1 MKDISNFMGVSSV
14 DTLLTPTSFPSY
26 TIINFSPSNL
36 PGTHFVSVIFFNKN
50 LCLYFDSLNLAV
62 IPQRIFRY
70 MQDTAKHIIRIDYS
84 IQNPRSIFC
93 GFYSLVPIMLHVTNL
108 PILRGILSFKECS
121 MENDELCIRMLTRLF
136 KLYYLE
142 GSVIFLQPQK
152 RKYLC

>member
-1 MKDISNFMGVSSV
+1 
-14 DTLLTPTSFPSY
+14 
-26 TIINFSPSNL
+26 
-36 PGTHFVSVIFFNKN
+36 
-50 LCLYFDSLNLAV
+50 
-62 IPQRIFRY
+62 
-70 MQDTAKHIIRIDYS
+70 MQDTAKNILRIDYS

-142 GSVIFLQPQK
+142 G
-152 RKYLC
+152 